1 MEKYLTIEKTIE
13 GLDLKGLRILN
24 IKLIPTV
31 TESYM
36 EETSPFMDEA
46 GNLTKIT
53 SKITKITTITLMP
66 EQKTDTSDKE
76 K

>member
-1 MEKYLTIEKTIE
+1 MEKYLKLEKTID

-24 IKLIPTV
+24 VKLIPEV
-31 TESYM
+31 MESYM

-53 SKITKITTITLMP
+53 SKITKITTITLVP
-66 EQKTDTSDKE
+66 
-76 K
+76 